1 MMPELDEEKSIAQLE
16 AEARARAKE
25 EISKN
30 APEEKPAEGQPK
42 VVQHNK
48 PKGKRTL
55 IVFIL
60 SFIILIVLALGA
72 DFISSKLKEKKDPP
86 PSNEVGQKATINERK
101 NLGQDNDPLAAVFS
115 HKKVGAEAD
124 PPHVETEIEPPKSP
138 PPAVTFNKGAAL
150 AETAKSQT
158 LSSSSSPSTQ
168 TDNANTDCAVPLQQ
182 SADGQFYCPSTL
194 APQKAAE
201 GVAVITGVKR
211 LTLDP
216 NLSIPADRY
225 IPCSMMRRFV
235 SDVAGRISCMIGQ
248 DVYSANNH
256 VKLIPAG
263 TIARGYYKT
272 GTLKH
277 GQGRMFIAWAELRTP
292 NNLQIPLADA
302 DVVGQL
308 GEAGIE
314 GWIDSHFS
322 DRFLG
327 SMMLGMIPD
336 AMQGINNVAKDN
348 KDNQTDYTANSRQ
361 AFADLAKTSFD
372 NSVNIPPTM
381 YLNQGDVI
389 AIMTATDIDFSNVYQ
404 LRIKP

>member
-1 MMPELDEEKSIAQLE
+1 MAEFDEQKTVAQLE
-16 AEARARAKE
+16 AEARARAKT
-25 EISKN
+25 EIGKN
-30 APEEKPAEGQPK
+30 APEDKPEEGQPK
-42 VVQHNK
+42 VIQHNK

-60 SFIILIVLALGA
+60 SFIILIILALGA
-72 DFISSKLKEKKDPP
+72 DFISSRLKEKKDPP
-86 PSNEVGQKATINERK
+86 PSNEVGQKKPINERK
-101 NLGQDNDPLAAVFS
+101 NLGQDENPLAAIIS

-124 PPHVETEIEPPKSP
+124 IQIPEQEADNEPAPLPIS
-138 PPAVTFNKGAAL
+138 FNKGAAL
-150 AETAKSQT
+150 AETTTQQNIASQ
-158 LSSSSSPSTQ
+158 STS
-168 TDNANTDCAVPLQQ
+168 TNNNDPVACSTPLQQ
-182 SADGQFYCPSTL
+182 GKDGQLYCPDTL
-194 APQKAAE
+194 APEPKNE
-201 GVAVITGVKR
+201 GVAVISGVKR

-263 TIARGYYKT
+263 TIARGFYKT

-292 NNLQIPLADA
+292 DHLQIPLADA

-314 GWIDSHFS
+314 GWIDTHFS

-336 AMQGINNVAKDN
+336 AMQGVNNVAKGN
-348 KDNQTDYTANSRQ
+348 KDNQTDYTANSRE

-389 AIMTATDIDFSNVYQ
+389 AIMTATDIDFSSVYQ
-404 LRIKP
+404 LRMK

>member
-1 MMPELDEEKSIAQLE
+1 MSELDEEKPIAQLE

-25 EISKN
+25 EIGKN

-55 IVFIL
+55 IVFIF
-60 SFIILIVLALGA
+60 SFIILIVLAIGA

-86 PSNEVGQKATINERK
+86 PSNEVGQKAAMNERK
-101 NLGQDNDPLAAVFS
+101 NLGQNNDPLAAIFS
-115 HKKVGAEAD
+115 HKEVGAEAD
-124 PPHVETEIEPPKSP
+124 QSMGTEIEPPESTP
-138 PPAVTFNKGAAL
+138 PPVTFNKGAAL
-150 AETAKSQT
+150 AEIAKSQT
-158 LSSSSSPSTQ
+158 LSSSNSTPARAD
-168 TDNANTDCAVPLQQ
+168 TANTDCAVPLQQ
-182 SADGQFYCPSTL
+182 SADGQLYCPSTL

-389 AIMTATDIDFSNVYQ
+389 AIMTAADIDFSSVYQ

>member
-1 MMPELDEEKSIAQLE
+1 MAELDEQKTMTQLE
-16 AEARARAKE
+16 EEARARAAAE
-25 EISKN
+25 MGKN
-30 APEEKPAEGQPK
+30 APEDKHEEGQPK
-42 VVQHNK
+42 VIQHNK

-55 IVFIL
+55 IVFIV
-60 SFIILIVLALGA
+60 SFIILIVFAIGA
-72 DFISSKLKEKKDPP
+72 DFISSQLKEKKDPP
-86 PSNEVGQKATINERK
+86 PSQEVGQKRPINERK
-101 NLGQDNDPLAAVFS
+101 NLGQDENPLAAIIS

-124 PPHVETEIEPPKSP
+124 IPEPKDDVNKMPPSP
-138 PPAVTFNKGAAL
+138 SPIVFNKGVAL
-150 AETAKSQT
+150 AEATTQQNTASQ
-158 LSSSSSPSTQ
+158 SSSTSNSDAVKCST
-168 TDNANTDCAVPLQQ
+168 PLQQ
-182 SADGQFYCPSTL
+182 GHDGQLYCPDTL
-194 APQKAAE
+194 APEPKNE

-263 TIARGYYKT
+263 TIARGFYKT

-292 NNLQIPLADA
+292 NNLQIPLTDA

-308 GEAGIE
+308 GEAGVE
-314 GWIDSHFS
+314 GWIDTHFS
-322 DRFLG
+322 ERFLG

-336 AMQGINNVAKDN
+336 AMQGVSNAAKGN
-348 KDNQTDYTANSRQ
+348 KDNQTDYTANSRE

-389 AIMTATDIDFSNVYQ
+389 AIMTAADIDFSSVYQ
-404 LRIKP
+404 LRMK

>member
-1 MMPELDEEKSIAQLE
+1 MSEFDEQKTVAQLE
-16 AEARARAKE
+16 AEARARAKA
-25 EISKN
+25 EIGKN
-30 APEEKPAEGQPK
+30 APEDKPEEGQPK
-42 VVQHNK
+42 VIQHNK

-60 SFIILIVLALGA
+60 SFIILIVLALSA
-72 DFISSKLKEKKDPP
+72 DFISSQLKEKKAPP
-86 PSNEVGQKATINERK
+86 PSNEVGQKKPINERK
-101 NLGQDNDPLAAVFS
+101 NLGQDENPLAAIIS

-124 PPHVETEIEPPKSP
+124 IQIPEQEADNEPAPTPIS
-138 PPAVTFNKGAAL
+138 FNKGAAL
-150 AETAKSQT
+150 AETTTQQNTASQ
-158 LSSSSSPSTQ
+158 STS
-168 TDNANTDCAVPLQQ
+168 TGNNDPVACSTPLQQ
-182 SADGQFYCPSTL
+182 GKDGQLYCPDTL
-194 APQKAAE
+194 APEPKNE
-201 GVAVITGVKR
+201 GVAVISGVKR

-263 TIARGYYKT
+263 TIARGFYKT

-277 GQGRMFIAWAELRTP
+277 GQGRMFISWAELRTP
-292 NNLQIPLADA
+292 DHLQIPLADA

-314 GWIDSHFS
+314 GWIDTHFS

-336 AMQGINNVAKDN
+336 TMQGVNNVAKGN
-348 KDNQTDYTANSRQ
+348 KDNQTDYTANSRE

-389 AIMTATDIDFSNVYQ
+389 AIMTATDIDFSSVYQ
-404 LRIKP
+404 LRMK

>member
-1 MMPELDEEKSIAQLE
+1 MSEFDEQKTVAQLE
-16 AEARARAKE
+16 AEARARAKA
-25 EISKN
+25 EIGKN
-30 APEEKPAEGQPK
+30 APEDKPEEGQPK
-42 VVQHNK
+42 VIQHNK

-60 SFIILIVLALGA
+60 SFIILIVLALSA
-72 DFISSKLKEKKDPP
+72 DFISSQLKEKKAPP
-86 PSNEVGQKATINERK
+86 PSNEVGQKKPINERK
-101 NLGQDNDPLAAVFS
+101 NLGQDENPLAAIIS

-124 PPHVETEIEPPKSP
+124 IQIPEQETDNEPAPTPIS
-138 PPAVTFNKGAAL
+138 FNKGAAL
-150 AETAKSQT
+150 AETTTQQNTASQ
-158 LSSSSSPSTQ
+158 STS
-168 TDNANTDCAVPLQQ
+168 TGNNDPVACSTPLQQ
-182 SADGQFYCPSTL
+182 GKDGQLYCPDTL
-194 APQKAAE
+194 APEPKNE
-201 GVAVITGVKR
+201 GVAVISGVKR

-263 TIARGYYKT
+263 TIARGFYKT

-277 GQGRMFIAWAELRTP
+277 GQGRMFISWAELRTP
-292 NNLQIPLADA
+292 DHLQIPLADA

-314 GWIDSHFS
+314 GWIDTHFS

-336 AMQGINNVAKDN
+336 TMQGVNNVAKGN
-348 KDNQTDYTANSRQ
+348 KDNQTDYTANSRE

-389 AIMTATDIDFSNVYQ
+389 AIMTATDIDFSSVYQ
-404 LRIKP
+404 LRMK